1 MRTYYPKPSFAA
13 YSYKFKLVNSSFIH
27 AVHLSDSNSV
37 GLSFIKDEDTI
48 QWYVHNDPVGVYN
61 KLTDPTKS
69 VGFVFNNTLKG
80 KQYTKTTVAGS
91 PKDALVG
98 ILRNMPSER
107 PVKTES
113 VQVKPWVN
121 PFKLTEEPPVKPH
134 YVDVKLAGMSQENQ
148 ENIKALADELVK
160 RSNDKI
166 EEKKT
171 AGEWPPKVTTKTP
184 SEKALEDISKII
196 TQLVQD
202 VTPTR
207 VTPIVPDYANTTG
220 PVLHVCTKESTCI
233 FYLALGFDTKTL
245 ENVIFYSLKSAPQDV
260 YVIRSASL
268 STYKAWIKDS
278 LGKYYNSTIK
288 HFTHSVLLRSL
299 AK

>member
-1 MRTYYPKPSFAA
+1 MRTYYPKPSFTS
-13 YSYKFKLVNSSFIH
+13 SYQFKLVNSSFIH
-27 AVHLSDSNSV
+27 AIHLAGSHSV
-37 GLSFIKDEDTI
+37 GVSFIKDEDTI

-80 KQYTKTTVAGS
+80 KQYTKTNVAGS
-91 PKDALVG
+91 PKHAPVVG
-98 ILRNMPSER
+98 TPRNMPEER
-107 PVKTES
+107 PIKTES

-121 PFKLTEEPPVKPH
+121 PV
-134 YVDVKLAGMSQENQ
+134 SIRQEK
-148 ENIKALADELVK
+148 IKALADELVK
-160 RSNDKI
+160 RANDKL

-171 AGEWPPKVTTKTP
+171 VGEWPPKVVPKTP
-184 SEKALEDISKII
+184 SEKALEEISKII
-196 TQLVQD
+196 TQLVVD
-202 VTPTR
+202 VTPKPNE
-207 VTPIVPDYANTTG
+207 VYVPNYANTTG
-220 PVLHVCTKESTCI
+220 PVLHVCTKESSCI

-245 ENVIFYSLKSAPQDV
+245 ENVIFYSLNSAPRDV
-260 YVIRSASL
+260 YVIKGASL

-288 HFTHSVLLRSL
+288 HFTNSVLLRSL